1 MIIAVLAFFMVLSV
15 QQTYA
20 REELGADE
28 IYYYD
33 YALKSPSLGIR
44 IGEQVGPE
52 AMTTA
57 ACRGFEV
64 WPHEMIPDCGAPQPN
79 PDQLW
84 QGGYNVTFQHPP
96 AYFTLTSVGA
106 KVLGLLPGVNDTLT
120 AHRLVGVVWLA
131 AGISLLWY
139 ALELT
144 RLDAINRVALI
155 VLLGA
160 PPALVYT
167 SASIHAGNAQL
178 VGGAAVLG
186 SRLLWESGRWR
197 WWAVPAAS
205 AIAVGLNL
213 NNASAVGALVAYLAY
228 RAWRDQQKRNHLILT
243 AATSLAATV
252 VPVVGWQAWQNHR
265 KLADIDDL
273 PIQQVTTGEN
283 GRELRRWP

>member
-252 VPVVGWQAWQNHR
+252 VSVVGWQAWQNHR